1 MTDNEIKREKTFNE
15 ELLHFKER
23 IQEVFDNYDNPNG
36 NEDPLYICVLRDS
49 KRVVRKAQEEI
60 AHQQAEIEKLQKEI
74 QITKDAYVM
83 LQTKMDIIKA
93 TYKEF
98 ADKLKELDGYYNHIF
113 DDCATL
119 LVSDEYIKGRYEKIN
134 EIWSTTDN
142 LLKQK
147 EDNNNDR

>member
-49 KRVVRKAQEEI
+49 KRVVRKVQEEI